1 MSAEHL
7 NFPLLGHLPSVSRM
21 VMGCMGFGGDWN
33 ESPIEE
39 HEIAKAHAA
48 VEAALDIG
56 ITLFDHADIYTLGKA
71 EQTMGILFKRSPS
84 LRDRLLLQTKCGIR
98 FADATGPKRYDLSF
112 QHIVTSLDN
121 SLRRLNV
128 DHVDILMLHRPDPLM
143 EPVEIARAWE
153 QIRASGKARFLA
165 VSNMQSGQ
173 MQALAGALPEPP
185 IANQLEMSLL
195 KLDWLEAGTC
205 FNDDQSVPA
214 VNWANTL
221 DYCQRHGVQL
231 QAWGALAR
239 GIFSGSRTNDTPA
252 HLAQTAQLVQTLAA
266 EQAVSPEGI
275 VLAWLLM
282 HPAQIQ
288 PVIGTTHP
296 ARIRACGDALRV
308 RLSREQWYALYVA
321 ARGRELP

>member
-1 MSAEHL
+1 
-7 NFPLLGHLPSVSRM
+7 
-21 VMGCMGFGGDWN
+21 MGCMGFGGDWN
-33 ESPIEE
+33 HSPVDENDVG
-39 HEIAKAHAA
+39 KAHAA
-48 VEAALDIG
+48 VEAALEIG

-71 EQTMGILFKRSPS
+71 EQTMGILFKREPS

-98 FADATGPKRYDLSF
+98 FADATGPKRYDLSS
-112 QHIVTSLDN
+112 QHILSSLDN

-128 DHVDILMLHRPDPLM
+128 EQVDILMLHRPDPLM
-143 EPVEIARAWE
+143 EPDEIARAWE
-153 QIRASGKARFLA
+153 QINTSGKARFLA
-165 VSNMQSGQ
+165 VSNMHSDQIRSLQ
-173 MQALAGALPEPP
+173 KTLSEPLV
-185 IANQLEMSLL
+185 ANQLEMSLL

-205 FNDDQSVPA
+205 FNDSQGA
-214 VNWANTL
+214 AALNWANTL
-221 DYCQRHGVQL
+221 DYCQRHGMQL

-252 HLAQTAQLVQTLAA
+252 QLAQTAQLVQTLAA
-266 EQAVSPEGI
+266 EQSVSSEGI

-282 HPAQIQ
+282 HPAKIQ